1 MICFGNKWEKLENF
15 TINWYECNG

>member
-1 MICFGNKWEKLENF
+1 MEKRIENF